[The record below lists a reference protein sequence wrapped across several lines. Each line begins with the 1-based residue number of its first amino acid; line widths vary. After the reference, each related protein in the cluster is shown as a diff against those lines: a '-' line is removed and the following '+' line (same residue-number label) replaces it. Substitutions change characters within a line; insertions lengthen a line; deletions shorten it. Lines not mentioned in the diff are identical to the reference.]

1 MILFWDL
8 QNERDKINKEFSEMV
23 CYCRELE
30 WTQMVT
36 HYLVHLTAS
45 AYLIDNSKHCLNS
58 SSLPGTA
65 ASPWEPPTKKKIY
78 EIEKYSSVCCIGL
91 NGDL

>member
-8 QNERDKINKEFSEMV
+8 QNERDKINNKEFSEMV

-30 WTQMVT
+30 WEEILSVQRKWSHIT
-36 HYLVHLTAS
+36 LLTAS

-65 ASPWEPPTKKKIY
+65 ASPWEPPTKKKNLWNRKI
-78 EIEKYSSVCCIGL
+78 
-91 NGDL
+91 